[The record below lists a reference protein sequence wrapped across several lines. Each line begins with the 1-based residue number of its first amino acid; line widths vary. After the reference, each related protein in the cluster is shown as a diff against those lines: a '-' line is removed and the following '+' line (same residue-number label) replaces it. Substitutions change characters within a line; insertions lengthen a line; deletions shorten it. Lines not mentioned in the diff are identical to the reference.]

1 MNFFHTLKISVKW
14 AIACGHFAR
23 QLGSCVVYF
32 AGKTAKPEYSMA
44 ILGLCLIWG
53 KRAKSLLVQRHNWDP
68 RASPA
73 QRVAWGKEEQ
83 RSERTPA
90 WLVTTKSL
98 FFNVS
103 FCMCDR
109 ASH

>member
-53 KRAKSLLVQRHNWDP
+53 KRAKSLF
-68 RASPA
+68 PA
-73 QRVAWGKEEQ
+73 RETGAPAKPAFGFVGKGGAAE
-83 RSERTPA
+83 
-90 WLVTTKSL
+90 
-98 FFNVS
+98 
-103 FCMCDR
+103 
-109 ASH
+109 